1 MPRQHGGE
9 VELKVGPATF
19 KCEGSAATV
28 ETLFGKWQ
36 AAQAAPRRQ
45 QIVLRLGFH
54 LKATRKGSTME
65 KSTIAL
71 ELPDD
76 SFVEVG
82 INLPLLDAGGNAIQN
97 PDGSFWEP
105 NITLVSADPAVAL
118 VEQAPGNS
126 GKVFGQQLGQTV
138 VTLMVPF
145 PGGSEQIVDLLTS
158 VTPSAP
164 GPIRVV
170 IGEAQKGEPSAV

>member
-9 VELKVGPATF
+9 VELQVGPETF
-19 KCEGSAATV
+19 RCEGSAHTV
-28 ETLFGKWQ
+28 ETLFDKWQ

-45 QIVLRLGFH
+45 QVVLRLGFH

-82 INLPLLDAGGNAIQN
+82 IKLPLLDAGGNAIQN

-105 NITLVSADPAVAL
+105 NIMLVSSDPAVAL
-118 VEQAPGNS
+118 VEQAPGNA
-126 GKVFGQQLGQTV
+126 GKVYGQQLGQAV
-138 VTLMVPF
+138 VTLTVPF
-145 PGGSEQIVDLLTS
+145 PDGSEQVVDLLTS
-158 VTPSAP
+158 VLPSAP
-164 GPIRVV
+164 GPIQVE
-170 IGEAQKGEPSAV
+170 IGEAQKGEPTPA